1 MQREHFRKQFGLE
14 WSGLFQSR
22 KACVPSSISIGV
34 GCGGTERQKRVVQK
48 KKSWMRRASI
58 PLPIP
63 CEGITLPFELHTHF
77 CFFHSTTP
85 FQTTTPRPPRRQ
97 DTHAITPNPLQNQK
111 WKNLP
116 RNQKHKKRII
126 MDLALNIAVW
136 SGLALSC
143 IACLVVFPL
152 ILGNEVVLELYGEA
166 NRLGVPQL
174 LYCKEGDQ
182 LCRFFRY
189 VVDY

>member
-1 MQREHFRKQFGLE
+1 MNCE
-14 WSGLFQSR
+14 WTAHQ
-22 KACVPSSISIGV
+22 
-34 GCGGTERQKRVVQK
+34 TTQKRNTKSIHGFPLVPQHFTPVGK
-48 KKSWMRRASI
+48 RKKSWMRRASI

-77 CFFHSTTP
+77 CFLHSTTP
-85 FQTTTPRPPRRQ
+85 FQTTTPHPLRRQ

-152 ILGNEVVLELYGEA
+152 ILGNEGSAGIVRRSKSPRSSSAIIL
-166 NRLGVPQL
+166 
-174 LYCKEGDQ
+174 
-182 LCRFFRY
+182 
-189 VVDY
+189 